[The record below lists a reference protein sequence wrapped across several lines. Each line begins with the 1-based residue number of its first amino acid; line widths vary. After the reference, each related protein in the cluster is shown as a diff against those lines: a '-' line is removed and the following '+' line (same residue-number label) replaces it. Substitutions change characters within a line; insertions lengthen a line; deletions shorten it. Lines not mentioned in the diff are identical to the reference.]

1 MLLLAHIRVRMIAT
15 HECLQS
21 INLVLL
27 LFYLVPLLLD
37 LRLLFFEGVDESDAE
52 AVVLDAFDL
61 AFRVVDDKQRVDGR
75 DLFGA
80 KADVTLSIC
89 FPIEADWAKSA
100 DQLQARREGR
110 DIGLVAQRR

>member
-1 MLLLAHIRVRMIAT
+1 MLLLAHTRVRVIEA
-15 HECLQS
+15 HEFPQG

-27 LFYLVPLLLD
+27 LSYLVPLLLD
-37 LRLLFFEGVDESDAE
+37 LRLLFFEGVDESDAQ

-80 KADVTLSIC
+80 KADVMQSIC
-89 FPIEADWAKSA
+89 FPIEADWTEPA
-100 DQLQARREGR
+100 DQLEAR
-110 DIGLVAQRR
+110 L

>member
-1 MLLLAHIRVRMIAT
+1 MLLLAHIRVRMIET
-15 HECLQS
+15 HEFPQG

-37 LRLLFFEGVDESDAE
+37 LRLLFFEGVDESDAQ

-61 AFRVVDDKQRVDGR
+61 AFRVVNDKQRVDGC

-80 KADVTLSIC
+80 KADVTLAIC
-89 FPIEADWAKSA
+89 FPIEADWTEPA
-100 DQLQARREGR
+100 DQLDRKSTR
-110 DIGLVAQRR
+110 LNSSH